1 MSAKPNSR
9 YNKPQDVINF
19 GKTGLTVL
27 VQKNDIERAIRN
39 LKKLVTQEGVLR
51 DIKRH
56 EFYEKP
62 SVRRRRR
69 RAEAVSRWRKKER
82 MLLDRF

>member
-1 MSAKPNSR
+1 MSPKPNSR
-9 YNKPQDVINF
+9 YSKSPDDINF
-19 GKTGLTVL
+19 GKSGLTVL
-27 VQKNDIERAIRN
+27 VQKNDIERAIKQ
-39 LKKLVTQEGVLR
+39 LKKLVTEEGVLR